1 MATAKSVSK
10 KRKRDSNSSEGLVF
24 KLAAPSSSSL
34 SPLLVSYPS
43 LQPPTNTA
51 FRCYAPTKAKTDSVD
66 HGKKATD
73 ERVDDQDLLLVGE
86 SDKVEFISTKEE
98 SQRAADAGC
107 RYIVAV
113 HNRRTSALSILPT
126 AKSPHILTRTVKA
139 LKSITPTSAPSA
151 LQSREAKNALGETF
165 GTKKAKANIRA
176 RERNRVDVSA
186 MEGVMGFVMDG
197 IDKGAVG
204 LPTQEEAKE
213 TLDSNRLVPPFDI
226 SATDSADVYPLHGI
240 IPEVEWKTLSISAFE
255 QATSDKD
262 RQALL
267 FFKWSKWIN
276 AHIAGKREQSQETSK
291 GRKKTLKILLYI
303 SAMLAFRRFLQK
315 NRKAIEKDKIH
326 EAMSGVPSII
336 VDSLVS
342 RFTEGI
348 RDSTNHVSTSA
359 TETNLLTHVFALC
372 LKVDNFATDTT
383 VLAHDLSM
391 QVSKVND
398 LFKSLGCKISPL
410 AERDC
415 TRLGL
420 SSSALGT
427 QRAMLKTPVV
437 FPKPRAKRRT

>member
-1 MATAKSVSK
+1 M
-10 KRKRDSNSSEGLVF
+10 
-24 KLAAPSSSSL
+24 
-34 SPLLVSYPS
+34 
-43 LQPPTNTA
+43 
-51 FRCYAPTKAKTDSVD
+51 
-66 HGKKATD
+66 
-73 ERVDDQDLLLVGE
+73 
-86 SDKVEFISTKEE
+86 
-98 SQRAADAGC
+98 
-107 RYIVAV
+107 
-113 HNRRTSALSILPT
+113 SILPT

-204 LPTQEEAKE
+204 LPTQGMYACSPSIPRISARNTCLSFLSIEEAKE

-291 GRKKTLKILLYI
+291 GRKKTLCAVICL
-303 SAMLAFRRFLQK
+303 
-315 NRKAIEKDKIH
+315 
-326 EAMSGVPSII
+326 SII
-336 VDSLVS
+336 S
-342 RFTEGI
+342 F
-348 RDSTNHVSTSA
+348 
-359 TETNLLTHVFALC
+359 
-372 LKVDNFATDTT
+372 
-383 VLAHDLSM
+383 
-391 QVSKVND
+391 
-398 LFKSLGCKISPL
+398 
-410 AERDC
+410 
-415 TRLGL
+415 
-420 SSSALGT
+420 
-427 QRAMLKTPVV
+427 
-437 FPKPRAKRRT
+437 